1 MRKKKQTYPHHK
13 NVALPLFTRVSFFIH
28 NLWITIVHNVNCLF
42 LSVDNSENFYLL
54 TCGKLFCFM
63 IESENK
69 NKEGELME

>member
-1 MRKKKQTYPHHK
+1 MRKKKQTYPHQK

-28 NLWITIVHNVNCLF
+28 NLWITLVHNVNCLF
-42 LSVDNSENFYLL
+42 FLVDNLGNFYLR

>member
-1 MRKKKQTYPHHK
+1 M
-13 NVALPLFTRVSFFIH
+13 LPSLYFRGFLFFIH
-28 NLWITIVHNVNCLF
+28 NLWITLVHNVDCLF
-42 LSVDNSENFYLL
+42 LPVDNSDNFYLL

>member
-28 NLWITIVHNVNCLF
+28 NLWITLVHNVNCLF
-42 LSVDNSENFYLL
+42 LAVDNSGKFYLL
-54 TCGKLFCFM
+54 ACGKLFCFM
-63 IESENK
+63 IKSENK

>member
-1 MRKKKQTYPHHK
+1 MM
-13 NVALPLFTRVSFFIH
+13 
-28 NLWITIVHNVNCLF
+28 WITLVHNVNCLF
-42 LSVDNSENFYLL
+42 LAVDNSRNFYLL